1 MLINQELKFDS
12 KLSTNYKNLQSDTIQ
27 KDEIEKLKLKNENL
41 QQNIIEMHQQQEV
54 IKNALIEP
62 QSRLKNNLSFI
73 DDSKDQFNETKKLD
87 ANIPINQTK
96 LSNSLNKFLDL
107 SISTQESQYQIQ
119 SLKFQPI
126 ASFLIDIQLKEHYL
140 QNFIDLR
147 IYDNVSLYNSLPSI
161 NQCKYLLNKYG
172 IDRLGFQRRI
182 LFRLDEQMGLFSK
195 NNLVQNLELYYNQIP
210 TIKEWLESINY
221 QHYYYNFK
229 LAGYDNF
236 KYLIYQEHTQY
247 QLSLSDFKE
256 QFSINNESDSK
267 LILANLIIICDNIK
281 NLNTFNVQTSK
292 KVIEQDICL
301 VQCALPNNKC
311 VIF

>member
-12 KLSTNYKNLQSDTIQ
+12 KLSTNYKKVQSDSIQ
-27 KDEIEKLKLKNENL
+27 NDEIEKLKLKNENL
-41 QQNIIEMHQQQEV
+41 QQNIIEMHQQQED
-54 IKNALIEP
+54 IKNALIEA

-96 LSNSLNKFLDL
+96 LSNSLNNFLDS
-107 SISTQESQYQIQ
+107 SISTQESQSQIQ
-119 SLKFQPI
+119 SVKFQPI
-126 ASFLIDIQLKEHYL
+126 ASFLIDIQLKERYL

-147 IYDNVSLYNSLPSI
+147 IYDNVSLYNSLPST
-161 NQCKYLLNKYG
+161 NQCQDSKEE
-172 IDRLGFQRRI
+172 FW
-182 LFRLDEQMGLFSK
+182 LDWMNISISKQFIVMGLFSK
-195 NNLVQNLELYYNQIP
+195 NNLVQNLELYFNQIP

-221 QHYYYNFK
+221 QHYYHNFI

-236 KYLIYQEHTQY
+236 KYLIYQEYTQY
-247 QLSLSDFKE
+247 QLSLQDFKE
-256 QFSINNESDSK
+256 QFSIDNECDSK

-281 NLNTFNVQTSK
+281 NLNIFNIQTSK
-292 KVIEQDICL
+292 KVIEQDFCL
-301 VQCALPNNKC
+301 VQCTLPNNKC